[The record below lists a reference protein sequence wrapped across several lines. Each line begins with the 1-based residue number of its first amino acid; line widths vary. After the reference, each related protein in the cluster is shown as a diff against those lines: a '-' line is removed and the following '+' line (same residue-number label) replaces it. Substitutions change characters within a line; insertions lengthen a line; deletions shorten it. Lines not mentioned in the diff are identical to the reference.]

1 MLLIRVTVL
10 FPPSLAELSQLQH
23 ILNHCSNSIKDLV
36 DWSVTH
42 ESTGGDQLV
51 LRVHV
56 ALADTLAHVLAA
68 QLIDGCSG
76 VSSIGV
82 PGGGGISINWQH
94 SNYNAIAHNATRQS
108 TF

>member
-1 MLLIRVTVL
+1 MLLIRVTADLSHFQHVL
-10 FPPSLAELSQLQH
+10 H
-23 ILNHCSNSIKDLV
+23 HCSNSIKDLV
-36 DWSVTH
+36 DGSVAH

-68 QLIDGCSG
+68 QLVDGCSG

-82 PGGGGISINWQH
+82 PGEGGAFLFLGNV
-94 SNYNAIAHNATRQS
+94 
-108 TF
+108 